1 MILADKIIQL
11 RKKNGWSQEELAQQL
26 EVSRQAVSK
35 WEGAQA
41 TPDLERILRMA
52 QVFGVSTDY
61 LLKDEM
67 EEDDGFTATEGAERD
82 ITDARLVTAEE
93 AYAFLA
99 AKEAT
104 VGRIALATFLCILAP
119 VALLLFVSTSML
131 NPVPFS
137 ANIAVAIGLTLM
149 ILLVLMAV
157 ILFIS
162 CRKHTASFD
171 YLETQ
176 VIETAYGVKGMVL
189 RERNSRAARHRHM
202 LYAGCCIAVLSP
214 IPLLLGSLL
223 GASSMLVMLCLC
235 LTILLAGVAAVLF
248 ILRGIPEESYN
259 KLLEEGDYT
268 RARKTS
274 TVPVSAISTAYW
286 LLVVAV
292 FLGYSLTTN
301 NWEMSWVVWP
311 VAGVLYAAL
320 SLILN
325 SIAEKRR

>member
-41 TPDLERILRMA
+41 TPDLARILKMA

-67 EEDDGFTATEGAERD
+67 EEDDGFEAAESAAND
-82 ITDARLVTAEE
+82 VSSARMVTTEE

-104 VGRIALATFLCILAP
+104 VGRIALGTFLCILAP
-119 VALLLFVSTSML
+119 VALLLFVSTVMM
-131 NPVPFS
+131 NPTPFS
-137 ANIAVAIGLTLM
+137 ANTAVALGLTLM
-149 ILLVLMAV
+149 LLLVLIAV
-157 ILFIS
+157 MLFIS
-162 CRKHTASFD
+162 CRRHTAPFD

-202 LYAGCCIAVLSP
+202 LYAGCGIAVISP

-223 GASSMLVMLCLC
+223 GASSTVVILCLC

-286 LLVVAV
+286 LLIVAI
-292 FLGYSLTTN
+292 FLGYSLITD
-301 NWEMSWVVWP
+301 NWEMSWVIWP

-320 SLILN
+320 SLIVS
-325 SIAEKRR
+325 SIAEKR